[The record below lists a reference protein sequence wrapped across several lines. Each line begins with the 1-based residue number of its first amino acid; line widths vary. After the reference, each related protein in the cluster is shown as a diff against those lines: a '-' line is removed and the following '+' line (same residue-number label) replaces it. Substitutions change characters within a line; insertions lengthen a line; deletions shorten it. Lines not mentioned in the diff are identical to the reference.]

1 MPDHRA
7 LDWAPAV
14 SDETGHLQH
23 DRCALLPRDLADDP
37 DVQGPIEVGGGRSR
51 RREGARSMWLD
62 DPGVGAEIR
71 IGPFDEI
78 TGRAGETQDGRRVGE
93 ALPPDRSPAID
104 VAAGDER
111 AHLAANQREATA
123 ALGAVG

>member
-1 MPDHRA
+1 MPDHGEMHSET
-7 LDWAPAV
+7 AV

-23 DRCALLPRDLADDP
+23 DRCALLSRDLADDP
-37 DVQGPIEVGGGRSR
+37 DMQGPIAGRGRPRR
-51 RREGARSMWLD
+51 RREGAGSMWLD
-62 DPGVGAEIR
+62 DPGVGAEVR

-104 VAAGDER
+104 VAAGDE
-111 AHLAANQREATA
+111 
-123 ALGAVG
+123 